1 MGNGIRFLLKSQNQV
16 AGIQSGA
23 DQALFFSQ
31 SDEEAYGGGEGPAD
45 FSRLVARDGHASG
58 HTDVLVPV
66 RKAAGPSVTWVP
78 GLQQ

>member
-1 MGNGIRFLLKSQNQV
+1 MLVFNPAQNCF
-16 AGIQSGA
+16 S
-23 DQALFFSQ
+23 FFTE

-45 FSRLVARDGHASG
+45 FSRLAARDGRAPG

-66 RKAAGPSVTWVP
+66 RKAAGPSATGVP